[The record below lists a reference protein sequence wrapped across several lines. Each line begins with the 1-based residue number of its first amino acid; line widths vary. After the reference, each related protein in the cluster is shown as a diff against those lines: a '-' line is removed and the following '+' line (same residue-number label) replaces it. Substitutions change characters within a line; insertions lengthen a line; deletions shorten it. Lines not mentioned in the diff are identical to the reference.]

1 MATALQYALPS
12 QRVLPLS
19 EPLRVFIADDA
30 HADTWNEFVDRQP
43 DATLFH
49 GWMWRGAVRCVFG
62 HEPFYL
68 IAQENGRVVGV
79 LPLFLVRSLL
89 AGRLLVSVPY
99 AVYGGPLVEGAR
111 AAGALREAVCEIA
124 ERHRVRRIEI
134 RSVRAAWP
142 DLPVIDDRY
151 VTFQK
156 PLPKNEADV
165 LAELPRKARA
175 AARNARNKYGLTV
188 TRGDEQ
194 VREVWLLY
202 SRSMRRLGSPNYPFR
217 FFSELLERT
226 PERHVVTVV
235 RQDGKPAAGLVS
247 FVYRDTLMP
256 YFAGCDERLERF
268 SPNNLL
274 YLSAM
279 EWGVNEGLRRFDFG
293 RSRRNN
299 RGSFDFKRHQ
309 GFEPKPLCYQVWTP
323 QGRPGTEL
331 TPDNARLQ
339 WAIRMWRR
347 MPLWMTRPLGAY
359 TARSIP
365 G

>member
-1 MATALQYALPS
+1 MATVLQSAPGA
-12 QRVLPLS
+12 QRVVELR
-19 EPLRVFIADDA
+19 EPLRVFVADDRQA
-30 HADTWNEFVDRQP
+30 EKWDAFVDRQP

-49 GWMWRGAVRCVFG
+49 GWMWREAVRCAFG
-62 HEPFYL
+62 HEPIYL
-68 IAQENGRVVGV
+68 IAQESGRVVGV

-99 AVYGGPLVEGAR
+99 AVYGGPLVEEAR
-111 AAGALREAVCEIA
+111 VAGALREAVCEIA
-124 ERHRVRRIEI
+124 ERDRVCQIEI
-134 RSVRAAWP
+134 RSLHAAWP

-151 VTFQK
+151 ATFQK
-156 PLPKNEADV
+156 PLPRNVSDV

-175 AARNARNKYGLTV
+175 AARNARDKYRLTV
-188 TRGDEQ
+188 TQGDEQ
-194 VREVWLLY
+194 LRDVWLLY
-202 SRSMRRLGSPNYPFR
+202 SRSMRRLGSPNYPFG
-217 FFSELLERT
+217 FFTELLART
-226 PERHVVTVV
+226 PGRHVVTMV
-235 RQDGKPAAGLVS
+235 RHSGKPAAGLVS

-268 SPNNLL
+268 CPNNLL

-279 EWGVNEGLRRFDFG
+279 EWGVSEGLGRFDFG
-293 RSRRNN
+293 RSRRHN

-309 GFEPKPLCYQVWTP
+309 GFEPEPLCYQVWMP
-323 QGRPGTEL
+323 RGGSGTNL